1 MPGLSEQAEEV
12 YSVDDEVCTKIVTWW
27 EVEDQSKAK
36 CEQRGTVNEVV
47 NEVVKQLPYFKQHT
61 FIKRKQAEC
70 FEDKRKSV
78 NGRNAVV
85 QLQVECAE
93 NYMSVEQD
101 EIQSAHWN
109 HSQVTLFNVC
119 MDR

>member
-1 MPGLSEQAEEV
+1 MVA
-12 YSVDDEVCTKIVTWW
+12 
-27 EVEDQSKAK
+27 VEDQSKAK

-61 FIKRKQAEC
+61 FIKRKQPEN

-78 NGRNAVV
+78 NGYNAVV

-101 EIQSAHWN
+101 EIQSDSRN
-109 HSQVTLFNVC
+109 HSQVALFTVC
-119 MDR
+119 MDQ